1 MPRAYSVNQV
11 RVSLTA
17 AITEAIVITAHTNR
31 SLVITRAWIAQSA
44 NTTSAQQAISLLRQS
59 ASGTSVTAPNVNPLD
74 PDDAA
79 AGFTVKGMN
88 TTLGTDTAVLYA
100 DAFNWQNGWLWVPVP
115 EERPII
121 VGAGI
126 VALKF
131 SVAPPAQTLS
141 CGLDVIEMG

>member
-1 MPRAYSVNQV
+1 
-11 RVSLTA
+11 
-17 AITEAIVITAHTNR
+17 
-31 SLVITRAWIAQSA
+31 
-44 NTTSAQQAISLLRQS
+44 
-59 ASGTSVTAPNVNPLD
+59 
-74 PDDAA
+74 
-79 AGFTVKGMN
+79 
-88 TTLGTDTAVLYA
+88 VLYA